1 MPPACTACRPHADR
15 MHSGSAT
22 AQAPHLRCVHTLRL
36 RLHCTYTAPT
46 LRLQVAELLDSR
58 IGHATSLLLV
68 RLLCLVGESA
78 ATPCD
83 TVALKQAAVTAGIAG
98 ALVRAWC
105 AWKRDAQG
113 APTLFPHER
122 PSAGCR
128 FFGWLC
134 KGDDAGAPARI
145 RHVLDAGALGVLT
158 AALETAEKTSAIE
171 PLKLIARTREAW
183 LVREALPAWI
193 WDEPH
198 EATAG
203 TRDPPPV

>member
-1 MPPACTACRPHADR
+1 M
-15 MHSGSAT
+15 
-22 AQAPHLRCVHTLRL
+22 RCVRTASTLP
-36 RLHCTYTAPT
+36 LHCLYTAPT
-46 LRLQVAELLDSR
+46 LRLHCTSLPPQVAELLDSR

-83 TVALKQAAVTAGIAG
+83 TVALKQAAVAAGIAG
-98 ALVRAWC
+98 ALVRAWR

-134 KGDDAGAPARI
+134 KGNDAGAPARI

-171 PLKLIARTREAW
+171 SLKLIARHIARTREAW

-198 EATAG
+198 EATVE
-203 TRDPPPV
+203 TCDPPV

>member
-1 MPPACTACRPHADR
+1 M
-15 MHSGSAT
+15 
-22 AQAPHLRCVHTLRL
+22 
-36 RLHCTYTAPT
+36 
-46 LRLQVAELLDSR
+46 AELLDSR

-78 ATPCD
+78 CD

-98 ALVRAWC
+98 ALVRAWR
-105 AWKRDAQG
+105 AWVQDVQG
-113 APTLFPHER
+113 APTPYPRER

-198 EATAG
+198 EAMAG

>member
-1 MPPACTACRPHADR
+1 MPAPRVRVPA
-15 MHSGSAT
+15 
-22 AQAPHLRCVHTLRL
+22 
-36 RLHCTYTAPT
+36 HCIYTAPT
-46 LRLQVAELLDSR
+46 RPLHPQVAELLDSR